1 MPRKPPQNRS
11 CPDPNCTRHGQFG
24 KGNIVRHGFF
34 TLRRG
39 RRRRYRCNACGRTFC
54 ATYGTP
60 YYRLHYSRNTFDEVA
75 QMAVEGVSIAA
86 SARVKR
92 LSWNTAARWRER
104 AAETARRFNDR
115 MTHGYELRELQADEI
130 RTFVC
135 RKDSVLWV
143 FAAVEVWSRLWPSA
157 VVGRRS
163 YRNTQQ
169 LMRETANN
177 GIYDPRSLIT
187 TDGFQYY
194 TPVIRR
200 IFGLTCI
207 YGQVMKQWRRNRVSR
222 VGRKLITGSEAQLD
236 EALYRSEDSQD
247 LNTSFVERLNL
258 TIRQG
263 SAYLSRRSPSHARRK
278 EYLVDHLEL
287 LRCYYNFIRP
297 HRGLKFGKETRTPAM
312 QAGLVTRRL
321 SFRQIFTAMFLC
333 VLVCLDLEMQ
343 ETTMNERRRAA

>member
-1 MPRKPPQNRS
+1 MPGGTAPAGMECLANAASPRNQ
-11 CPDPNCTRHGQFG
+11 
-24 KGNIVRHGFF
+24 
-34 TLRRG
+34 RG
-39 RRRRYRCNACGRTFC
+39 A
-54 ATYGTP
+54 P
-60 YYRLHYSRNTFDEVA
+60 YYRLQHSRNTFDEVA
-75 QMAVEGVSIAA
+75 QMAVEGVSIAT

-92 LSWNTAARWRER
+92 LSWNTVARWRKR
-104 AAETARRFNDR
+104 AAETARSFNDR

-135 RKDSVLWV
+135 RKDSLLWV
-143 FAAVEVWSRLWPSA
+143 FVAMEVWSRLWPA
-157 VVGRRS
+157 VVVGRRS
-163 YRNTQQ
+163 YRSTKQ

-177 GIYDPRSLIT
+177 GLYDHRSLIT

-207 YGQVMKQWRRNRVSR
+207 YGQVMKQWCRNRVR
-222 VGRKLITGSEAQLD
+222 RIDRKLITGSETQLD
-236 EALYRSEDSQD
+236 ETLYRSEDSQD

-263 SAYLSRRSPSHARRK
+263 SAYLFRHTPCHARRS
-278 EYLVDHLEL
+278 EALENHLEL

-312 QAGLVTRRL
+312 QAGLASRPLT
-321 SFRQIFTAMFLC
+321 FRQVFTWANGG
-333 VLVCLDLEMQ
+333 VLFVLLIIDFRPCPSRMSVASV
-343 ETTMNERRRAA
+343 AA

>member
-1 MPRKPPQNRS
+1 M
-11 CPDPNCTRHGQFG
+11 
-24 KGNIVRHGFF
+24 
-34 TLRRG
+34 
-39 RRRRYRCNACGRTFC
+39 
-54 ATYGTP
+54 
-60 YYRLHYSRNTFDEVA
+60 RL
-75 QMAVEGVSIAA
+75 
-86 SARVKR
+86 
-92 LSWNTAARWRER
+92 
-104 AAETARRFNDR
+104 
-115 MTHGYELRELQADEI
+115 
-130 RTFVC
+130 
-135 RKDSVLWV
+135 
-143 FAAVEVWSRLWPSA
+143 
-157 VVGRRS
+157 
-163 YRNTQQ
+163 
-169 LMRETANN
+169 
-177 GIYDPRSLIT
+177 
-187 TDGFQYY
+187 
-194 TPVIRR
+194 
-200 IFGLTCI
+200 
-207 YGQVMKQWRRNRVSR
+207 YGQVMKQWHRNRVR
-222 VGRKLITGSEAQLD
+222 RIDRKLIIGSETQLD